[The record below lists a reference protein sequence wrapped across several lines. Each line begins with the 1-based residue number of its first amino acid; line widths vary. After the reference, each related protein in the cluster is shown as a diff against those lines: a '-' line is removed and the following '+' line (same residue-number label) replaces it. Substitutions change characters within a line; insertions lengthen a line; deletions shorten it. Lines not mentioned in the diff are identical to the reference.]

1 MFVFGSAENSNI
13 LLSGMYVEVLC
24 NKTKFSKG
32 NTYWLFHSNNLILL
46 MDI

>member
-1 MFVFGSAENSNI
+1 MFAFGSAENSNI
-13 LLSGMYVEVLC
+13 LLSGMYLEVLC
-24 NKTKFSKG
+24 NKKKFSKG